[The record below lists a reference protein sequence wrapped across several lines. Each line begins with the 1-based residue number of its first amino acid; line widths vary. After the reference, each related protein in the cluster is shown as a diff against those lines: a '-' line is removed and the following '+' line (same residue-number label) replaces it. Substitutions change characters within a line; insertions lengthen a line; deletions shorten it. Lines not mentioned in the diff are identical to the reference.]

1 MQRQENKV
9 LLSGFSNFYCDGLF
23 SSLGEFFSLD
33 QDLYQKILKEL
44 GQDDIST
51 LIDYAVLKNKMAGVR
66 ELFIKVP
73 SFGYGTS
80 SLDKFGLLGKEIV
93 DSSLFQAM
101 PANAMIGDRVILEIE
116 SLADINQNFLNEIAD
131 FSARTDTP
139 LLFKVGQTL
148 EELGR
153 VANMNKCSP
162 MELLESYGFL
172 DRKCYLYGLNFI
184 DKDDQKL
191 IKQYEET
198 CIFSPISDG
207 EEGKGAINLYN
218 FIYNDIKFCFS
229 SGKCYNIDMLA
240 EGKLA
245 KINTSNLMHDGSLI
259 DAEMLLNALCCTQE
273 KDENLEVEMSLLEPL
288 LNIFDKKVFIFDD
301 SFLPLREKV
310 IEIIKKIKEKI

>member
-1 MQRQENKV
+1 MQRQENKA
-9 LLSGFSNFYCDGLF
+9 LLNGFSNFYCDGLY
-23 SSLGEFFSLD
+23 SSLGEFFTLD
-33 QDLYQKILKEL
+33 QELYQKILKEL
-44 GQDDIST
+44 SNEDLAT

-73 SFGYGTS
+73 SFSYGTN
-80 SLDKFGLLGKEIV
+80 SLEKYGLFGKEIV
-93 DSSLFQAM
+93 DASLYGSM
-101 PANAMIGDRVILEIE
+101 PTSALVGDRVILEIE
-116 SLADINQNFLNEIAD
+116 SLADTNQSFLNDIAD

-153 VANMNKCSP
+153 VANINKCSP
-162 MELLESYGFL
+162 IELLESYGFL

-218 FIYNDIKFCFS
+218 FIYNDLKFCFS

-259 DAEMLLNALCCTQE
+259 DDKLLLNSLCCSLE
-273 KDENLEVEMSLLEPL
+273 ENNLEVEMSSLEPL
-288 LNIFDKKVFIFDD
+288 SNIFDKKVFIADD
-301 SFLPLREKV
+301 SFMPLREKV
-310 IEIIKKIKEKI
+310 IEIVKKIKEKI

>member
-9 LLSGFSNFYCDGLF
+9 LLSGFSNFYCDGLY
-23 SSLGEFFSLD
+23 SALGEFFTLD

-44 GQDDIST
+44 SNEDLAT
-51 LIDYAVLKNKMAGVR
+51 LIDYAVLKNKMAGVK

-73 SFGYGTS
+73 SFSYGTN
-80 SLDKFGLLGKEIV
+80 SLEKYGLLGKEIV
-93 DSSLFQAM
+93 GSSLYRSM
-101 PANAMIGDRVILEIE
+101 PTSALVGDRVILEIE
-116 SLADINQNFLNEIAD
+116 SLSDVNQSFLNDIAD

-191 IKQYEET
+191 IKKYEET

-218 FIYNDIKFCFS
+218 FIYNDLKFCFS

-245 KINTSNLMHDGSLI
+245 KLNTSNLMHDDSLI
-259 DAEMLLNALCCTQE
+259 DDKLLLDAICCLQG
-273 KDENLEVEMSLLEPL
+273 ENNIEVEISSLEPL
-288 LNIFDKKVFIFDD
+288 SNIFDKKVFIADD
-301 SFLPLREKV
+301 GFLPLREKV

>member
-9 LLSGFSNFYCDGLF
+9 LLSGFSNFYCDGLY
-23 SSLGEFFSLD
+23 SSLGEFFTLD
-33 QDLYQKILKEL
+33 QELYQKILKEL
-44 GQDDIST
+44 SNEDLAT

-101 PANAMIGDRVILEIE
+101 PASAMIGDRVILEIE

-131 FSARTDTP
+131 FSARTDTQ
-139 LLFKVGQTL
+139 LLFKVGGTL

-153 VANMNKCSP
+153 VANMHKCSP
-162 MELLESYGFL
+162 VELLESYGLL
-172 DRKCYLYGLNFI
+172 DRECYLYGLNYI

-191 IKQYEET
+191 IKQYEKT
-198 CIFSPISDG
+198 CIFSPRSDG

-273 KDENLEVEMSLLEPL
+273 KDENLEVEMNILEPL
-288 LNIFDKKVFIFDD
+288 SNIFDKKVFIFDD
-301 SFLPLREKV
+301 NFLPLREKV